1 MESKKLQIIC
11 KSLELFQCYG
21 IKSISMD
28 DISSKMSMSKKTLY
42 NYFKDKKDLVG
53 TTLSYNFNCTAEK
66 AEELINQKLNAID
79 HILSHIEF
87 IEEIHATNSPVMIFD
102 LQKYYPEEYQ
112 LMRSKRKEK
121 ISEFH
126 MNNMAQGI
134 KEGLYRKNINTEVV
148 PKIIIVLNEII
159 IENDIITFE
168 EAFSPGF
175 IREMFIYHLHG
186 IVSSKGLEYLNKKL
200 NKK

>member
-1 MESKKLQIIC
+1 
-11 KSLELFQCYG
+11 
-21 IKSISMD
+21 MD

-66 AEELINQKLNAID
+66 AEELINRKLNAID
-79 HILSHIEF
+79 HILTHIEF
-87 IEEIHATNSPVMIFD
+87 IEEIHSTNSPTMIFD

-112 LMRSKRKEK
+112 LMRSKRKDK

-126 MNNMAQGI
+126 MNNVAQGI
-134 KEGLYRKNINTEVV
+134 KEGLYRENINTEVV

-159 IENDIITFE
+159 IENDIISFE

-186 IVSSKGLEYLNKKL
+186 IVNEEGLKYLNKKL